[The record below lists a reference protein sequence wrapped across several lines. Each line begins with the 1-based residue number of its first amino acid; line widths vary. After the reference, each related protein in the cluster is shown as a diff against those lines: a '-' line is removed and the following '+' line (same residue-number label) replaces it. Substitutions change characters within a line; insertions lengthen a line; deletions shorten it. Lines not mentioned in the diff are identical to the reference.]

1 MTTETMQTGDVSRR
15 MGIPLTE
22 KMLTDA
28 GFRPVGKDKRAV
40 LWSQSDYPAMC
51 KAIAKVIFD
60 RQNVPMQPRPDRT
73 AAAKKTATQEAT
85 KKVDTGTADDD
96 EEL

>member
-28 GFRPVGKDKRAV
+28 GFTPVGKDKRAV
-40 LWSQSDYPAMC
+40 LWAQSDYPAMC
-51 KAIAKVIFD
+51 KAIAKTIFD
-60 RQNVPMQPRPDRT
+60 RQNVPMQPRPDRSP
-73 AAAKKTATQEAT
+73 AAKKTATQETT
-85 KKVDTGTADDD
+85 KKVNTAPVDDDD
-96 EEL
+96 EL

>member
-1 MTTETMQTGDVSRR
+1 MQTGDVWRR

-28 GFRPVGKDKRAV
+28 GFTPVGKDKRAV
-40 LWSQSDYPAMC
+40 LWAQTDYPAMC

-73 AAAKKTATQEAT
+73 PAAKKTTSQPAAKTTPPQ
-85 KKVDTGTADDD
+85 DD
-96 EEL
+96 EDEL